1 MIEHQ
6 MTSTPI
12 HWTYEEIKDKERDL
26 FQGDILVLTN
36 ELKDLLTTV
45 HKHFTDPKYLGFVI
59 TTQSCDL
66 VLRKNKCKANH
77 INLSVIKSL
86 ENTLEDLLDQYC
98 QKVCK
103 GIYTKESKQEA
114 KRLIERILNQN
125 EEKLGLFYL
134 HPDTSVEIGESSV
147 AVLRINIA
155 LRSEHYKIL
164 QDARKGRLKSE
175 FRNKLGWLVGNLY
188 SRAATTDWYENNQ
201 SDQLESLIEQLLNNA
216 VSYWPSQSV
225 INNAK
230 KNKEKIEGLDTEE
243 VISILKKHEPLPLK
257 DEFAKKAKQILQEL
271 VTNIDPDIANKFEN
285 RLKQDSV
292 IAQTIKY
299 YQQIIS
305 MSPDEFKEIL

>member
-1 MIEHQ
+1 